1 MVHTRNFVVE
11 LFNEPTLNII
21 FSGLSLKLHS
31 SRVRPVNLL
40 PSLELIW
47 IDDMNIK
54 VRIISPGSV
63 YITMRTW
70 RNIKGNVNVI
80 LCDPPFK
87 EGHRWFTTTLLPKH
101 DDLSKYFFL
110 EMTHSFLKHSRAKKL
125 LRYFRLKDQKIQL
138 CLTDLSLTDGLSKKY
153 IDNSLDFS
161 CHLKDIIWIL

>member
-1 MVHTRNFVVE
+1 MRRKECKLHKSEFISWQQHHSSDLLNRIERILTRNQKNYVKRHLKRGFWFTSGIIFPYYPFVVE

-47 IDDMNIK
+47 IDEMNIK
-54 VRIISPGSV
+54 VRIRSPGSV

-87 EGHRWFTTTLLPKH
+87 EGHRWFTTTLLP
-101 DDLSKYFFL
+101 
-110 EMTHSFLKHSRAKKL
+110 
-125 LRYFRLKDQKIQL
+125 
-138 CLTDLSLTDGLSKKY
+138 
-153 IDNSLDFS
+153 
-161 CHLKDIIWIL
+161 